1 MNIMELFAH
10 IGLKADT
17 PAAESFNKTIGNIKG
32 QLVGAI
38 AGTLSLAAAVKAVND
53 QFNQS
58 LAMQKFADDTGQ
70 SVEEMQKWKAVA
82 QQVSGAGATVAESIR
97 AISSNQA
104 KIRLGQGNISGY
116 QLLGIDSR
124 SDPFEVLEALRKK
137 TQGLSQSMR
146 RNIASQFG
154 ISNDLVKTL
163 ELTNEEFDKL
173 AANAFVIPAG
183 NIEAMNKARASLE
196 TVKNAVNFLVA
207 KFVTALAPSIDTISK
222 KIAEFVRNYGA
233 KLAEWIQKLVTMV
246 IRVADLLDKTIQKTV
261 GWKNALLALAAVFFM
276 LNASVMM
283 PVAALL
289 LFMAILEDIY
299 LYSQGKDSLIGRF
312 LEGMPE
318 LKKVFDG
325 LLGSIQLVAEALQG
339 LMTGDWANF
348 DRLVE
353 KWGLFG
359 SYLLLAKD
367 SILGIKEAIGMVT
380 ADTEE
385 KRAGH
390 ETNLRKTNVTLLDTF
405 ERAITGL
412 LGDKAGGAVLSVAGT
427 GMLKDMMKPKAET
440 SAPVTVNN
448 SPVINISGAANPE
461 VTGRYAAEAISRE
474 NQKAFDR
481 YAGEKKEK

>member
-17 PAAESFNKTIGNIKG
+17 GPAESFNKSIGGMKTA
-32 QLVGAI
+32 LVGAI

-58 LAMQKFADDTGQ
+58 LTMQKFADDTGQ

-124 SDPFEVLEALRKK
+124 SDPFKVLEAIRTK

-146 RNIASQFG
+146 RNIAGQFG

-163 ELTNEEFDKL
+163 ELTNDEFDRL
-173 AANAFVIPAG
+173 AANAFVIPQG
-183 NIEAMNKARASLE
+183 NIDAMNKARGSLE
-196 TVKNAVNFLVA
+196 TVKNAVNFLTA
-207 KFVTALAPSIDTISK
+207 KFVTALAPGIDTISK

-233 KLAEWIQKLVTMV
+233 KLAEWMQRFMTM
-246 IRVADLLDKTIQKTV
+246 ITRVATLIDRTIRETM
-261 GWKNALLALAAVFFM
+261 GWKNAILALAAVFFI
-276 LNASVMM
+276 LNSAVLM
-283 PVAALL
+283 PVAALV
-289 LFMAILEDIY
+289 LFLAILEDIY

-312 LEGMPE
+312 LEGMPA
-318 LKKVFDG
+318 LKGIFDG
-325 LLGSIQLVAEALQG
+325 LQGSLTLLTTTLGSVFSGDFTKLDE
-339 LMTGDWANF
+339 MTK
-348 DRLVE
+348 

-359 SYLLLAKD
+359 DALKIVARALNIINKGLSMKSINASMEGVKEKGFFQEYLD
-367 SILGIKEAIGMVT
+367 EWGNLGKMVT
-380 ADTEE
+380 NTDWLGT
-385 KRAGH
+385 
-390 ETNLRKTNVTLLDTF
+390 KTQAAPAL
-405 ERAITGL
+405 
-412 LGDKAGGAVLSVAGT
+412 
-427 GMLKDMMKPKAET
+427 
-440 SAPVTVNN
+440 APVTVNN
-448 SPVINISGAANPE
+448 SPVINITGATNPE
-461 VTGRYAAEAISRE
+461 VTGRYAAEAIAKE
-474 NQKAFDR
+474 NQKAYDR